1 MDLRLLAFLA
11 LIGLPATAEPIRIA
25 TYDPGL
31 SRKGPGLLLRDIEKD
46 DPQVLAAAMVI
57 ASAAPDVILL
67 TGIDWDLDGR
77 SLSAFAAKLTAAGH
91 DMPHRFAARPN
102 SGLATGLDL
111 NGDGRTGRPDDAQGF
126 GQFSGQ
132 DGMAVLSRLPIG
144 PVTDYSS
151 EIWKNIPDNIMPET
165 QAEIAAIQR
174 LSSTGH
180 WDVQITTP
188 DGPLHLLAWSATPPV
203 FDDEDDRNG
212 RRNHDEA
219 VFWRDHL
226 PDAAFVLLGKVNLD
240 PVDGDGRP
248 EAVTALLRHAQD
260 PGPRGAY
267 QPAQTEANA
276 THQGNPAL
284 DTAAFD
290 AAGPGNLRVDYVLP
304 GIGLTVQASGVVWPS
319 PDTDLGKAVA
329 LASDHRLVWVDL
341 DLADSNQN

>member
-1 MDLRLLAFLA
+1 MDLRLLALLA
-11 LIGLPATAEPIRIA
+11 LIGMPATAEPIRIA

-31 SRKGPGLLLRDIEKD
+31 SREGPGLLLRDIEKD
-46 DPQVLAAAMVI
+46 DPQVRAAAMVI

-67 TGIDWDLDGR
+67 TGLDWDLDGR
-77 SLSAFAAKLTAAGH
+77 SLSEFAAMLAAAGH

-102 SGLATGLDL
+102 SGLATGLDM

-132 DGMAVLSRLPIG
+132 NGMAVLSRLPIEQ
-144 PVTDYSS
+144 VTDYSS
-151 EIWKNIPDNIMPET
+151 EIWQTIPDNIMPAT
-165 QAEIAAIQR
+165 PAEISAIQR

-180 WDVQITTP
+180 WDVRIATP

-203 FDDEDDRNG
+203 FDGEDDRNG

-219 VFWRDHL
+219 VFWSGHL
-226 PDAAFVLLGKVNLD
+226 PDAAFVLLGKINLD
-240 PVDGDGRP
+240 PVDGEGRP
-248 EAVTALLRHAQD
+248 EALSALLNHAQD
-260 PGPRGAY
+260 PMPKGSY
-267 QPAQTEANA
+267 QPAQTGANA
-276 THQGNPAL
+276 THRGNPEL

-304 GIGLTVQASGVVWPS
+304 GNGLTVQASGAVWPD
-319 PDTDLGKAVA
+319 PDTDLGQAVA

-341 DLADSNQN
+341 DLADRTKD